1 MCKVFVGLIVNQDNK
16 IFRLYQYLEL
26 YYTESVNSVRY
37 VYLLKIYD
45 LRYTCARNCEQSIH
59 LDKVSGLK
67 SRCLGKIILL
77 LLRLGL
83 CDRLTLRSNASG

>member
-1 MCKVFVGLIVNQDNK
+1 MCKVFVGLMVNQDNK

-37 VYLLKIYD
+37 VYLLKVSD
-45 LRYTCARNCEQSIH
+45 LRYTCARNCEQLIH
-59 LDKVSGLK
+59 WDKVSGLK

-77 LLRLGL
+77 LASLGL
-83 CDRLTLRSNASG
+83 AMD